1 MRKIL
6 FLTLLISPTALAQP
20 TNGEVKQM
28 KSEISTL
35 RSQNAKLQNDV
46 LTLITQ
52 GEQTAKEIDSLR
64 GSVAGL
70 RDSTLALHRQLQEEL
85 KRTNTVVA
93 TNEATL
99 SSDIEQKAI
108 IGLAALLFV
117 IAIGAVVS
125 ILLKKKMT
133 KNGSALSEV
142 EKAQAQLAHAQKKL
156 EEESVKID
164 NKLIDLLQQ
173 KMDNASQSAAP
184 TDHSLVLKVADEV
197 ARIELNL
204 SRMDPAT
211 RGFKQ
216 LTRGVERIKNNF
228 LAKGYEITD
237 MLGKPYDEGM
247 RVNADFVIDESLA
260 PGAQIISSITK
271 PQVIYNGNI
280 IQKATITVSQN
291 I

>member
-20 TNGEVKQM
+20 INGEVKQL
-28 KSEISTL
+28 KSEITTL
-35 RSQNAKLQNDV
+35 RNQNAKLQKDV
-46 LTLITQ
+46 LTLTSQ
-52 GEQTAKEIDSLR
+52 GEQAAIKIDSLR
-64 GSVAGL
+64 GSVASL
-70 RDSTLALHRQLQEEL
+70 RDSTIAQHNQLKGEL
-85 KRTNTVVA
+85 KQTNAVVA
-93 TNEATL
+93 TNEAAL
-99 SSDIEQKAI
+99 SSEIQQKAI
-108 IGLAALLFV
+108 IGLAAFLVIIALGAV
-117 IAIGAVVS
+117 IAIV
-125 ILLKKKMT
+125 LKKKMA

-142 EKAQAQLAHAQKKL
+142 EKAQAQLANAQKKL
-156 EEESVKID
+156 EEESVKVD
-164 NKLIDLLQQ
+164 NRLIELLQQ
-173 KMDNASQSAAP
+173 KMDNASQAAAP
-184 TDHSLVLKVADEV
+184 TDHSLVLKIADEV
-197 ARIELNL
+197 TRIALNL
-204 SRMDPAT
+204 SRMDPTT
-211 RGFKQ
+211 RGYKQ

-260 PGAQIISSITK
+260 PGTQIISSITK

>member
-20 TNGEVKQM
+20 ISGEIKQL

-46 LTLITQ
+46 LTLTTQ
-52 GEQTAKEIDSLR
+52 GEQAAKEIDSLH

-85 KRTNTVVA
+85 KQTNAVVA

-108 IGLAALLFV
+108 IGLAALLVIIALGAV
-117 IAIGAVVS
+117 IAIV
-125 ILLKKKMT
+125 LKKKMT

-142 EKAQAQLAHAQKKL
+142 EKTQAQLANAQKKL

-173 KMDNASQSAAP
+173 KMDNVSQAVAP
-184 TDHSLVLKVADEV
+184 TDHSLVLKIADEV

-211 RGFKQ
+211 RGYKQ

>member
-6 FLTLLISPTALAQP
+6 FLTLLISPTTLAQP

-28 KSEISTL
+28 KCEISTL

-46 LTLITQ
+46 LTLTAQ
-52 GEQTAKEIDSLR
+52 GEQAAKEIDSLR

-117 IAIGAVVS
+117 IAIGTVVS
-125 ILLKKKMT
+125 ILLKKMMT

-142 EKAQAQLAHAQKKL
+142 EKAQAQLANAQKKL
-156 EEESVKID
+156 EEESVKVD

-211 RGFKQ
+211 RGYKQ

-260 PGAQIISSITK
+260 PGAQIITSITK

>member
-20 TNGEVKQM
+20 ISGEIKQL
-28 KSEISTL
+28 KSEITTL
-35 RSQNAKLQNDV
+35 RCQSAKLQKDV
-46 LTLITQ
+46 LTLTSQ
-52 GEQTAKEIDSLR
+52 GEQAAQEIDSLR
-64 GSVAGL
+64 GSVASL
-70 RDSTLALHRQLQEEL
+70 RDSTIALHNQLKSEL
-85 KRTNTVVA
+85 KQTNAVVA

-99 SSDIEQKAI
+99 SSEIQQKAI
-108 IGLAALLFV
+108 IGLAAFLVIIALGAV
-117 IAIGAVVS
+117 IAIV
-125 ILLKKKMT
+125 LKKKMA

-142 EKAQAQLAHAQKKL
+142 EKAQAQLASAQKKL

-164 NKLIDLLQQ
+164 NRLIELLQQ
-173 KMDNASQSAAP
+173 KMDNASQTAAP
-184 TDHSLVLKVADEV
+184 TDHSLVLKIADEIT
-197 ARIELNL
+197 RIALNL

-211 RGFKQ
+211 RGYKQ

-260 PGAQIISSITK
+260 PGTQIISSITK

-280 IQKATITVSQN
+280 IQKATITVSQK

>member
-6 FLTLLISPTALAQP
+6 FLTLLISPTAFAQP

-46 LTLITQ
+46 LTLATQ
-52 GEQTAKEIDSLR
+52 GKQAAQEIDSLR

-99 SSDIEQKAI
+99 SSDIEKKTI

-142 EKAQAQLAHAQKKL
+142 EKAQAQLANAQKKL

>member
-20 TNGEVKQM
+20 ISGEVKQL
-28 KSEISTL
+28 KSEITTL
-35 RSQNAKLQNDV
+35 RNQSAKLQKDV
-46 LTLITQ
+46 LTLTSQ
-52 GEQTAKEIDSLR
+52 GEQAAQEIDSLR
-64 GSVAGL
+64 GNVAGL
-70 RDSTLALHRQLQEEL
+70 RDSTIALHNQLKGEL
-85 KRTNTVVA
+85 KQTNEVVA
-93 TNEATL
+93 TNEAAL
-99 SSDIEQKAI
+99 SSEIEQKAI
-108 IGLAALLFV
+108 IGLAALLVIIALGAV
-117 IAIGAVVS
+117 IAIV
-125 ILLKKKMT
+125 LKKKMA

-142 EKAQAQLAHAQKKL
+142 KKAQAQLASAQKKL
-156 EEESVKID
+156 EEESVKVD
-164 NKLIDLLQQ
+164 NRLIELLQQ
-173 KMDNASQSAAP
+173 KMDNASQAAAP
-184 TDHSLVLKVADEV
+184 TDHSLVLKIADEIT
-197 ARIELNL
+197 RIALNL

-211 RGFKQ
+211 RGYKQ

-260 PGAQIISSITK
+260 PGTQIISSITK